1 MATKITKT
9 KSPNWISSMR
19 TALRGQ
25 CGEGWSV
32 RDIRGRIQLSVRFDD
47 GARST
52 TVLDLP
58 WAGTSQAP
66 LLVIAAA
73 AKPLVLDGK
82 SLGEAVEVLVTG
94 EASNI
99 GKGPTKWAK
108 VAEKFHAFKVSS
120 GQLASERSWH
130 RNYRAP
136 IERALAVL
144 AGKPTPTSGR
154 GLLQKLVELHGGEPG
169 STGRRLR
176 IQYVAQ
182 MLRYAVD
189 DEGAEA
195 RWLPPTN
202 LVPFIGVKP
211 AGHVMA
217 TFIKDDQISRLLVGI
232 ANPEWRT
239 AVGLLA
245 CFGLRPIELST
256 ISANG
261 EMLHCTYSK
270 RTARKSEGTKPR
282 DIIGL
287 DPVGLPGLSANLLA
301 VMAERGQE
309 ALPAACRGPR
319 AGDALHQYLERQT
332 IWRQLVVEVAET
344 PTTSSTGNTLVPY
357 SLRHAYAARASEVY
371 GLTDRVAATFMG
383 HAVQT
388 HGSHYSATN
397 TEMLAGALERT
408 KAVAARQLQEA
419 YSPSMGNPSA
429 TTIHSAL

>member
-1 MATKITKT
+1 MATKTTKT
-9 KSPNWISSMR
+9 KGPDWVASVR

-47 GARST
+47 GMRST

-58 WAGTSQAP
+58 WAGTSQAR

-82 SLGEAVEVLVTG
+82 SLGEAVAVLTTG
-94 EASNI
+94 EASGLASGGTN
-99 GKGPTKWAK
+99 WAK
-108 VAEKFHAFKVSS
+108 VAEKFRTRKVAS
-120 GQLASERSWH
+120 GEVSERTWH

-144 AGKPTPTSGR
+144 ASKPAPTSGR
-154 GLLQKLVELHGGEPG
+154 GVLQKLVELHGGEPG

-182 MLRYAVD
+182 LLRYAVD
-189 DEGAEA
+189 EEGAEP
-195 RWLPPTN
+195 RWRPPTD
-202 LVPFIGVKP
+202 LGPLIGVKQ

-217 TFIKDDQISRLLVGI
+217 TFIKDDQISRLLAGI
-232 ANPEWRT
+232 GNAEWRT

-245 CFGLRPIELST
+245 CFGLRPIELSA
-256 ISANG
+256 IAANG
-261 EMLHCTYSK
+261 EMLHCGYRK
-270 RTARKSEGTKPR
+270 RTARKPEGTKPR
-282 DIIGL
+282 DIVGL

-301 VMAERGQE
+301 VLSERGQE

-319 AGDALHQYLERQT
+319 AGDALHQYLERQP
-332 IWRQLVVEVAET
+332 IWRQLVAEVAET
-344 PTTSSTGNTLVPY
+344 PTTGNTGNALVPY

-371 GLTDRVAATFMG
+371 SLTDRVAATFMG
-383 HAVQT
+383 HSVQT
-388 HGSHYSATN
+388 HGSHYSGTN

-408 KAVAARQLQEA
+408 KAVAARQPQPA
-419 YSPSMGNPSA
+419 
-429 TTIHSAL
+429 